1 MEKLDYLLVKFEE
14 HVKVIGFA
22 NRTVSS
28 YVHNVKLYLDYLKSI
43 GIQNIAEADR
53 QVLADYQAT
62 VYLQTHKGKAL
73 SPVTQ
78 GLRLTSLHTFYR
90 YLLKY
95 GYVLYDPSS
104 VLELPK
110 VPDHL
115 PRNILS
121 KKEIGEILAAPD
133 IETPMGLRDRAILEV
148 LYTTGIR
155 NSELCNLTVN
165 DLNLSD
171 RELRI
176 NMGKGGKDR
185 LVPLGELAADFIE
198 IYLNEVRPKL
208 ATSNQSVL
216 FVTKQG
222 ERISPWGL
230 KRIVARYSKKAG
242 IKKQITPHCLR
253 HTCATHLLKG
263 KADIRQIQKLLG
275 HASIASTQVYTR
287 VEITDLKRV
296 LKRHHPRE
304 RKEIDTREI

>member
-14 HVKVIGFA
+14 HLKITRYA
-22 NRTVSS
+22 ERSIPS

-43 GIQNIAEADR
+43 GIQNIAAADK

-62 VYLQTHKGKAL
+62 VYLQTHKGKPL

-78 GLRLTSLHTFYR
+78 GIRLIAVHAFYR

-95 GYVLYDPSS
+95 QYVTYDPSAH
-104 VLELPK
+104 LELPK
-110 VPDHL
+110 APDQL

-121 KKEIGEILAAPD
+121 KKEIGEILSAPD
-133 IETPMGLRDRAILEV
+133 IETTLGLRNRAILEV
-148 LYTTGIR
+148 LYTTAIR
-155 NSELCNLTVN
+155 ASELCNLAVN
-165 DLNLSD
+165 DLNLSG

-176 NMGKGGKDR
+176 NQGKGGKDR
-185 LVPLGELAADFIE
+185 MVPLGEMAADFIE
-198 IYLNEVRPKL
+198 IYLNEARPKL
-208 ATSNQSVL
+208 AASNQSLL
-216 FVTKQG
+216 FVTNHGKRIDLKSL
-222 ERISPWGL
+222 ERIVG
-230 KRIVARYSKKAG
+230 RCCQKAG
-242 IKKQITPHCLR
+242 IKKAITPHCLR

-287 VEITDLKRV
+287 VEISDLKQV

-304 RKEIDTREI
+304 RREIDTHEI